1 MGDRLS
7 LRLEDFLSEGRRR
20 GAGGQALETAC
31 ASLLKHLLRSEG
43 RWIRGGA
50 VSSAE
55 PSIMP

>member
-1 MGDRLS
+1 MGERLS
-7 LRLEDFLSEGRRR
+7 LRSEDFLCECRRR
-20 GAGGQALETAC
+20 GAGGQALETGC
-31 ASLLKHLLRSEG
+31 ASLLKHILRSEG